1 MTIEQDRLIALAD
14 NPESGIDQLINEIE
28 NNWFDRKVKLNSK
41 THPAIFAADLIL
53 GTTYGFLNRVDD
65 SISKVFAAHARDITD
80 IAKHMGDEEKIGLFG
95 NPSSCTLVLGI
106 QLEAFESLA
115 KEMSVTVGKITTTYK
130 VLLFPKDTEITFNGF
145 TFAIENG
152 VQIRYSES
160 SGYQVLY
167 DESTPNP
174 QAPILDNVLQKDF
187 RDTGNGKRFLTI
199 MVPSRQLRCMVNE
212 GITSNASSGCS
223 GSISYGD
230 NLYNVRAFLRPA
242 NSNVIRE
249 IPVSFDQYVF
259 NQNRVTLAINLDTT
273 AKTINYQIPDVYIQ
287 NGSGVG
293 TLSIYSYV
301 TKGEVD
307 KDFRQVPLT
316 EVGVNY
322 ADYRYGSGRL
332 GPYSEG
338 LRNSGAIAWSVAD
351 RTRGGSNPRPFSVIK
366 ESFINGQ
373 RVRNLP
379 ITENNLSGVVN
390 NYGYDSVKSIDY
402 ITGRQ
407 YALTKELAKQ
417 TNKNFFSPMAC
428 FVGSHLTS
436 INNLVGSGVVLDNG
450 KRVTI
455 PHNVL
460 FDVSDYTTQLV
471 SSTVKERYL
480 GLGNEE
486 LVDLVADKTLVYTP
500 FYYVMDTTS
509 NQAVL
514 RTYHLDAP
522 TFQYQKFIQENPA
535 LGIDLSIGQIDMVHQ
550 EDGYLI
556 TVVTKS
562 SKSYKDFDNDEVGAQ
577 MSMNIVDSVAL
588 ATVPG
593 VFFGLDQ
600 DGERIFQ
607 FKLNTKFD
615 LDVSDILYINGMT
628 MFGQPQISVGTPLN
642 TLFTFIFT
650 MAGDPRQTDTASDKK
665 IEQSLFSSSQI
676 AIIETSYA
684 VNIGKRLGNLY
695 SRIRPLVGEG
705 QYQHYDQNIPMRY
718 EKNVMET
725 DPETGNLIFDAQGN
739 TIIKHRAGDP
749 AFNTNGTPRWAFQ
762 KGDYVLDVNGN
773 KILVGPRELIYH
785 FDFIGFD
792 GAFFFSRDAYD
803 KQFASATKE
812 SLVSEIGADMDYFDT
827 LALDRTALF
836 FQPRSKIGGQKV
848 IVNSNYQKYL
858 RQDLTFSIVYY
869 LTQSGYKNQNLKD
882 ALIQAAPQLI
892 NNDLE
897 GATTVSVAGLMDTL
911 RRAAPAEVV
920 GLKLNALAGDTTV
933 DIISNQDALSGFC
946 IRKLL
951 KLTSDQLLSVQE
963 AMEVTFMPHD
973 RGMVAISPV

>member
-14 NPESGIDQLINEIE
+14 NPESGIDQIINEIE

-41 THPAIFAADLIL
+41 THPAILCADLIL

-65 SISKVFAAHARDITD
+65 SISKTYASHARNITD

-106 QLEAFESLA
+106 QLEAFNNLA
-115 KEMSVTVGKITTTYK
+115 KDMPITVGKITTNYK
-130 VLLFPKDTEITFNGF
+130 VLLFPKDTEITFSGF

-174 QAPILDNVLQKDF
+174 QAPINDNVLQKDF
-187 RDTGNGKRFLTI
+187 RDTGNGKKFLTI
-199 MVPSRQLRCMVNE
+199 MVPSRQLKCQVQE
-212 GITSNASSGCS
+212 GITSNQSSGCS
-223 GSISYGD
+223 GTVNYGD
-230 NLYNVRAFLRPA
+230 NLYNVRAFLRQA
-242 NSNVIRE
+242 NSNVIQE
-249 IPVSFDQYVF
+249 IPVNFDQYVF
-259 NQNRVTLAINLDTT
+259 NQNRVTLGLTVDTT
-273 AKTINYQIPDVYIQ
+273 NRSFKYEIPDVYIQ

-293 TLSIYSYV
+293 TLSIYTYV
-301 TKGEVD
+301 TKGVVD
-307 KDFRQVPLT
+307 KDFRNVPLN
-316 EVGVNY
+316 EVNVNY
-322 ADYRYGSGRL
+322 ADYRFGSGRL

-338 LRNSGAIAWSVAD
+338 LRNSGAIAWSVSE
-351 RTRGGSNPRPFSVIK
+351 RTHGGSDPRPFSVIK
-366 ESFINGQ
+366 ETFLNGQ

-417 TNKNFFSPMAC
+417 TNKNFYSPMAC
-428 FVGSHLTS
+428 FVGSYLTS
-436 INNLVGSGVVLDNG
+436 VNNLVGSGVVLDNG

-460 FDVSDYTTQLV
+460 FDVTDYTTQLV
-471 SSTVKERYL
+471 TATTKANYL

-486 LVDLVADKTLVYTP
+486 LVDLVANKTLVYTP
-500 FYYVMDTTS
+500 FYYVMDTTN

-522 TFQYQKFIQENPA
+522 KFQYQRFVSENPA
-535 LGIDLSIGQIDMVHQ
+535 LGVDLSVGQIDMVHQ
-550 EDGYLI
+550 DDGYLI
-556 TVVTKS
+556 TIVTKS
-562 SKSYKDFDNDEVGAQ
+562 SKSYKDFDNTEVGAQ
-577 MSMNIVDSVAL
+577 LSMNIVDSIAL
-588 ATVPG
+588 ASVPG
-593 VFFGLDQ
+593 VFYGVDEN
-600 DGERIFQ
+600 GERIFQ
-607 FKLNTKFD
+607 FKLDTKFD
-615 LDVSDILYINGMT
+615 LDVSDILYLNNMVQ
-628 MFGQPQISVGTPLN
+628 FGQKQVNVGTSLD
-642 TLFTFIFT
+642 TIFTFIFT
-650 MAGDPRQTDTASDKK
+650 VTGDPRQTDTESDRK
-665 IEQSLFSSSQI
+665 IEQSLFPSPQI
-676 AIIETSYA
+676 AIIETSYV
-684 VNIGKRLGNLY
+684 VNIGKRLANLY

-705 QYQHYDQNIPMRY
+705 QYKHYEQDIPERY
-718 EKNVMET
+718 QTNVMET
-725 DPETGNLIFDAQGN
+725 DPETGNLVFDAQGN
-739 TIIKHRAGDP
+739 TIIKYRAGDP
-749 AFNTNGTPRWAFQ
+749 AYNSNGTPRWAFR
-762 KGDYVLDVNGN
+762 KNDYVLDANGQ

-803 KQFASATKE
+803 KSFAAETKE
-812 SLVSEIGADMDYFDT
+812 SLVSEIGADMSYFDT

-869 LTQSGYKNQNLKD
+869 LTQSGYKNQNLKE
-882 ALIQAAPQLI
+882 ALIQSAPQLI
-892 NNDLE
+892 NSDLE
-897 GATTVSVAGLMDTL
+897 SATTVSVAGLIDTL
-911 RRAAPAEVV
+911 RKAAPAEVV

-933 DIISNQDALSGFC
+933 DIISNQDALTGFC

-963 AMEVTFMPHD
+963 ALDVSFMPHD
-973 RGMVAISPV
+973 RNMVSIGPV